1 MNSKYK
7 TCLEAAQIENKTKHL
22 EKNKNDGDSVK
33 EDKKFIKNKLITNI
47 KTQRRFRSEKYFVF
61 TEETNKTALS

>member
-22 EKNKNDGDSVK
+22 GKNKNDADSVK
-33 EDKKFIKNKLITNI
+33 EDKKVHKK
-47 KTQRRFRSEKYFVF
+47 
-61 TEETNKTALS
+61 